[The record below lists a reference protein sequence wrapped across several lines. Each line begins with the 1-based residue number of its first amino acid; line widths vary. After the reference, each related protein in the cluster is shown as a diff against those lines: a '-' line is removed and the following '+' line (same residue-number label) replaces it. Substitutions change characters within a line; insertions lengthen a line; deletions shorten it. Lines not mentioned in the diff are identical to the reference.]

1 MCLKIQARRSLYCG
15 KVGKRDWTL
24 RRDTPF
30 NSQDSLGTKFK
41 GKGHLEA
48 FSKKVNLM
56 SEILARPSLR
66 KEHWGNLMTRRVR
79 PQTNE
84 KTQDRGQNYVLFSC
98 GNKGTC
104 ASVQKHRRAHV
115 CGWFWSFNAH
125 AEQEGF
131 KLRWNWVSAEIHEPH
146 NCGDGQWRSANERG
160 STSVRSRS
168 RSVRHS
174 ANTRWHACSSITWKT
189 LRRTRMFLRLGQRS
203 KATVDQNGKT
213 NTCTMDNF
221 VQLIEPGLSSSSS
234 SSSAST
240 SRPKDQ
246 SNSFG
251 ESETSSDPVPTKC
264 QASTRE
270 TDADKPWHASP
281 GKPWFS
287 TQKRRDE
294 RKRRIQRKAFPIGC
308 SLHR

>member
-1 MCLKIQARRSLYCG
+1 MKLSLCG
-15 KVGKRDWTL
+15 DPR
-24 RRDTPF
+24 
-30 NSQDSLGTKFK
+30 
-41 GKGHLEA
+41 
-48 FSKKVNLM
+48 
-56 SEILARPSLR
+56 
-66 KEHWGNLMTRRVR
+66 
-79 PQTNE
+79 
-84 KTQDRGQNYVLFSC
+84 
-98 GNKGTC
+98 
-104 ASVQKHRRAHV
+104 
-115 CGWFWSFNAH
+115 
-125 AEQEGF
+125 
-131 KLRWNWVSAEIHEPH
+131 PH

-174 ANTRWHACSSITWKT
+174 AVTRRNASSSIALESSAKNTDVHMSGKKKGET
-189 LRRTRMFLRLGQRS
+189 PRLT
-203 KATVDQNGKT
+203 KNGKT

-251 ESETSSDPVPTKC
+251 ESETSSDPC

-270 TDADKPWHASP
+270 TDADKPWHASL

-294 RKRRIQRKAFPIGC
+294 WKRRIQRKAFPIGC